1 MRCIVRT
8 TSTCCK
14 DDNSPRSSI
23 LEISSL
29 ITTGK
34 AFTHIAIALLF
45 GVSAVLRAQ
54 DLASIY
60 AHQTSQLVLRLASSE
75 MLAQSQRGGV
85 AVPMKGGMGL
95 RAGVATSR
103 NKR

>member
-29 ITTGK
+29 ITAGK
-34 AFTHIAIALLF
+34 AFTHSAIALLF
-45 GVSAVLRAQ
+45 GISAVLRVQ
-54 DLASIY
+54 DLA
-60 AHQTSQLVLRLASSE
+60 
-75 MLAQSQRGGV
+75 GV
-85 AVPMKGGMGL
+85 
-95 RAGVATSR
+95 
-103 NKR
+103 